1 MLFLLNDMI
10 VEVAVP
16 EMHLQ
21 QRWREIGCGDP
32 SVLRAQDAIGFV
44 QGKVADHYAG
54 KNKLSEDMARDMAAL
69 IITKTGANSLILK
82 PTASGALEPR
92 LRDLPIPVLETYQRG
107 AANDG
112 APPAAMPAAQ

>member
-10 VEVAVP
+10 VEIAVP

-32 SVLRAQDAIGFV
+32 QTLRAQDALGFV
-44 QGKVADHYAG
+44 QDKMAEQSAENGNLD
-54 KNKLSEDMARDMAAL
+54 EDMARDMAAL

-82 PTASGALEPR
+82 PTSSGAFEPR
-92 LRDLPIPVLETYQRG
+92 LRDLPILVLETYQRG
-107 AANDG
+107 AANDDG
-112 APPAAMPAAQ
+112 AVLVALNDV